1 MEQLPFQFVKLNVRN
16 QFKIG
21 IIGGTGFDDPT
32 FLTERTELA
41 MDTPFGQPSDV
52 LISGKI
58 AEVNCVFVSRHG
70 RSMYIYLYFIQ
81 I

>member
-1 MEQLPFQFVKLNVRN
+1 MEQQVQTTIPVN

-32 FLTERTELA
+32 LWAERTELA

-52 LISGKI
+52 LICGKI
-58 AEVNCVFVSRHG
+58 ADIDCVFVSRHG
-70 RSMYIYLYFIQ
+70 RSMYIYFYILLK
-81 I
+81 